1 MTIRCGMSGD
11 VVKRIEEALAGLKL
25 YGGPIDSSFGG
36 GLESAVKSF
45 QRLHAL
51 SPSGLVDAATW
62 ALLFPGEPS
71 PPSPFGRAPLSERC
85 LALTGSFETGKYH
98 PDCFCSVTGDFDGMG
113 ISFGV
118 LQWNVGQGS
127 LQPIFKEMFEKY
139 ADVSQAI
146 FHEHF
151 NDVKALGSD
160 AVAEQLAFCRSI
172 QVKGQ
177 VRDPWLGMLVTL
189 GRTPE
194 CQGVQAGQASGV
206 YSRALEYCQEFNL
219 TSERAVALLFD
230 IVTQN
235 GSIGAQARGLIQDDF
250 AKLSQNDP
258 GGEVARLC
266 VIANRVADIAR
277 PAYVNDV
284 RMRKLAVANGAGT
297 VHGIVYDLADMFNIT
312 LNPFGTAGAA
322 IAAGK

>member
-11 VVKRIEEALAGLKL
+11 VANRIEEVLAGCKL
-25 YGGPIDSSFGG
+25 YTGPIDSSFGG

-45 QRLHAL
+45 QKLHAL
-51 SPSGLVDAATW
+51 DPTGLVDAKTW
-62 ALLFPGEPS
+62 ALLFPGEPA
-71 PPSPFGRAPLSERC
+71 PPSPFAGVSLSERC

-98 PDCFCSVTGDFDGMG
+98 PDCFCSVSGDFDGMG

-139 ADVSQAI
+139 VDVSQAI

-151 NDVKALGSD
+151 DDVKALGSEV
-160 AVAEQLAFCRSI
+160 VAEQLAFCRSI

-194 CQGVQAGQASGV
+194 CQSVQAGQASGV
-206 YSRALEYCQEFNL
+206 YSRALDYCQEFHL

-235 GSIGAQARGLIQDDF
+235 GSIGAEAKALMEADF
-250 AKLSQNDP
+250 AKLPPNDP

-266 VIANRVADIAR
+266 IIANRVADGAR
-277 PAYVNDV
+277 AAYVNDV
-284 RMRKLAVANGAGT
+284 RVRKLTVANGGGT

-312 LNPFGTAGAA
+312 LNPFGTAGAV
-322 IAAGK
+322 AGAK